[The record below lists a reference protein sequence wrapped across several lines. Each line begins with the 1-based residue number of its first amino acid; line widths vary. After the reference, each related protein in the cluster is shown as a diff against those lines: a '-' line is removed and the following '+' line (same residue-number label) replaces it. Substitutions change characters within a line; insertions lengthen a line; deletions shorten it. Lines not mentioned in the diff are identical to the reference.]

1 MSVAITYSCAKGVRK
16 KAVLNFQSVSLTSPF
31 FHHICATPPF
41 WQWQVDDQ
49 HYNGCGH
56 SMEGLVMMI
65 MIVIDANDDDDEDDF
80 FWVLEGSFSGGFWG
94 VLADFSHTVYIS
106 PFQI

>member
-1 MSVAITYSCAKGVRK
+1 
-16 KAVLNFQSVSLTSPF
+16 
-31 FHHICATPPF
+31 
-41 WQWQVDDQ
+41 
-49 HYNGCGH
+49 
-56 SMEGLVMMI
+56 MMI
-65 MIVIDANDDDDEDDF
+65 MIVIDANDDDDDEDDF

>member
-1 MSVAITYSCAKGVRK
+1 
-16 KAVLNFQSVSLTSPF
+16 
-31 FHHICATPPF
+31 
-41 WQWQVDDQ
+41 
-49 HYNGCGH
+49 
-56 SMEGLVMMI
+56 MMI
-65 MIVIDANDDDDEDDF
+65 MLVIDANDDDDEDDF